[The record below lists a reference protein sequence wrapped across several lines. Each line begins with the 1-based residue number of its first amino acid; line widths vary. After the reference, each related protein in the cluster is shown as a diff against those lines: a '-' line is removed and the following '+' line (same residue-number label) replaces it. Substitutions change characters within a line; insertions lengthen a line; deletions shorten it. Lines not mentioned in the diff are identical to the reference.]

1 MKQQLINRKTVF
13 LFITLF
19 SISSVFAQRITT
31 GIRTGANLSKWNING
46 GGDAQ
51 PVSFTTPEFGLF
63 TNIAIS
69 KAFSIEPGISY
80 TTMGAALKYENVDKI
95 TYKLNYIQ
103 LPILARYHLRN
114 GLSFSGGLQQGFL
127 LKANGKDKFG
137 DKSSVK
143 NSFTNTDFSIIT
155 GLQYNFPFGMGI
167 GAKYTAGLNN
177 IFKID
182 DVEIKNYSFG
192 LQLSYQFQPAK
203 RK

>member
-1 MKQQLINRKTVF
+1 MKQKFINRKTIL

-19 SISSVFAQRITT
+19 SLSSLFAQRVTP
-31 GIRTGANLSKWNING
+31 GIRAGANLSNWNING

-51 PVSFTTPEFGLF
+51 PVSFTTPDFGIF
-63 TNIAIS
+63 TNITIS
-69 KAFSIEPGISY
+69 KAFSIEPGVSY
-80 TTMGAALKYENVDKI
+80 TTMGAALKYENVDKV

-103 LPILARYHLRN
+103 LPILARYSLPN
-114 GLSFSGGLQQGFL
+114 GLSFSGGLQPGFL

-143 NSFTNTDFSIIT
+143 NSFTNTDFSIVT
-155 GLQYNFPFGMGI
+155 GVQYNFPFGIGV
-167 GAKYTAGLNN
+167 GAKYIAGLNN

-182 DVEIKNYSFG
+182 DVEIRNYSFG